1 MSIASVATQEAPTTT
16 KAATATAPEAFLSCF
31 KISKDLMGSAN
42 LNAKFV
48 VSVNAEG
55 SGTVSGS
62 GLLTQ
67 AVNPPVYHQFT
78 NLRGYYTTSDGKIL
92 LVATDAIPGA
102 SLQLT
107 MNLASWQSGKAD
119 FRWYVNNKFNQVEG
133 ANATS
138 IPC

>member
-1 MSIASVATQEAPTTT
+1 MSIATTT
-16 KAATATAPEAFLSCF
+16 LTEAEPIAATTAPEAFLACF
-31 KISKDLMGSAN
+31 KISKELMGGAN

-48 VSVNAEG
+48 VSVNGEG

-67 AVNPPVYHQFT
+67 AVNPPVHHQFS
-78 NLRGYYTTSDGKIL
+78 NLRGHYTTNGGKIL
-92 LVATDAIPGA
+92 LVATDTIPGA

-138 IPC
+138 APC

>member
-1 MSIASVATQEAPTTT
+1 MSIATMPKTEEATTV
-16 KAATATAPEAFLSCF
+16 ATATAPEAFLSCY
-31 KISKDLMGSAN
+31 KISKDLMGSAT

-48 VSVNAEG
+48 VSVNGEG
-55 SGTVSGS
+55 GGTVSGS

-67 AVNPPVYHQFT
+67 PVNPPVHHQFT
-78 NLRGYYTTSDGKIL
+78 NLRGHYTSNAGRIL
-92 LVATDAIPGA
+92 LIASDTIPGA

-107 MNLASWQSGKAD
+107 MDLSSWQSGKAD

-138 IPC
+138 VPC

>member
-1 MSIASVATQEAPTTT
+1 MSIASVATLEPPTTT
-16 KAATATAPEAFLSCF
+16 ATTVPEAFLSCY
-31 KISKDLMGSAN
+31 KISKDLMGSPT
-42 LNAKFV
+42 LNTKFV
-48 VSVNAEG
+48 VNVDGEG

-67 AVNPPVYHQFT
+67 SVNPPVYHQFT
-78 NLRGYYTTSDGKIL
+78 NLRGHYTTNEGRIL

-107 MNLASWQSGKAD
+107 MNLSSWQSGKAD

-138 IPC
+138 VAC

>member
-1 MSIASVATQEAPTTT
+1 MSIASVATLEAPTTT
-16 KAATATAPEAFLSCF
+16 AAAAPEAFLSCF
-31 KISKDLMGSAN
+31 KISKDLMGSAT

-48 VSVNAEG
+48 VSVNGEG
-55 SGTVSGS
+55 GGTVSGS

-78 NLRGYYTTSDGKIL
+78 NLRGYYTTTDGKIL

-107 MNLASWQSGKAD
+107 MNLGSWQSGKAD
-119 FRWYVNNKFNQVEG
+119 FGWYVNNKFNRVEG
-133 ANATS
+133 ANAS
-138 IPC
+138 SVAC

>member
-1 MSIASVATQEAPTTT
+1 MSIATATMPEVKTVT
-16 KAATATAPEAFLSCF
+16 ATTAPEAFLACF
-31 KISKDLMGSAN
+31 KISKDLMGGAN

-48 VSVNAEG
+48 VSVSGEG
-55 SGTVSGS
+55 TGTISGS

-67 AVNPPVYHQFT
+67 PVNPPVLHQFT
-78 NLRGYYTTSDGKIL
+78 NLRGHFTTEGGNIL
-92 LVATDAIPGA
+92 VVATDAIPGA

-119 FRWYVNNKFNQVEG
+119 FRYYVNNQFNQVEG

>member
-1 MSIASVATQEAPTTT
+1 MST
-16 KAATATAPEAFLSCF
+16 ATATMTEATPITATTIPEAFLACF
-31 KISKDLMGSAN
+31 KMSKELMGGAN

-48 VSVNAEG
+48 VSVNGEG
-55 SGTVSGS
+55 GGTVSGS

-67 AVNPPVYHQFT
+67 AVNPPVHHQFT
-78 NLRGYYTTSDGKIL
+78 NLRGHFTTEGGNIL
-92 LVATDAIPGA
+92 LVAADTIPGA

-138 IPC
+138 TPC

>member
-1 MSIASVATQEAPTTT
+1 MVNVAVEEAPAKT
-16 KAATATAPEAFLSCF
+16 ATTAPEAFLSCF
-31 KISKDLMGSAN
+31 KISKDLMGSAT
-42 LNAKFV
+42 LNTKFV
-48 VSVNAEG
+48 VSVNNQG
-55 SGTVSGS
+55 GGTVSGS

-78 NLRGYYTTSDGKIL
+78 NLRGYYTASEGKIL

-107 MNLASWQSGKAD
+107 MNLTSWQSGKAD
-119 FRWYVNNKFNQVEG
+119 FRWYVNNQFNQVEG

-138 IPC
+138 VPC

>member
-1 MSIASVATQEAPTTT
+1 MSNTTVAVAEAPATT
-16 KAATATAPEAFLSCF
+16 ATTAPEAFLSCF
-31 KISKDLMGSAN
+31 KISNNLMGSAT
-42 LNAKFV
+42 LNTKFV
-48 VSVNAEG
+48 VSVDGAG
-55 SGTVSGS
+55 GGMVSGS

-78 NLRGYYTTSDGKIL
+78 NLRGYFTTTEGKIL

-102 SLQLT
+102 SLQLS

-133 ANATS
+133 ANAS
-138 IPC
+138 SVAC